1 MGLRERNAAQTRTLI
16 LDTALDLFV
25 EQGYE
30 ATRMEEIAQRADIGA
45 STLYRYFPSK
55 ELLLTEPLALRGQM
69 AAALRGR
76 PPDEPLD
83 LALGHALTALLTTPR
98 PDTAR
103 LRQLLAILDSAPAAR
118 ARLLQE
124 AVDERIGLERA
135 IEERLRRPRGDLFC
149 TVTAR
154 ITMSV
159 LELVADD
166 RHPVGAAENAAAA
179 QEAVTA
185 LRHLLEQLRDDPPVL
200 PFLVE

>member
-25 EQGYE
+25 EQGDE

-45 STLYRYFPSK
+45 STFRDRLLPSK
-55 ELLLTEPLALRGQM
+55 ELLVTGLSPPWTDGGR
-69 AAALRGR
+69 AADDL
-76 PPDEPLD
+76 DEPLD

-103 LRQLLAILDSAPAAR
+103 LRQPLAILDSAPAAR